1 MVDATTSHSPPT
13 QHHQLPFSR
22 HPLSITTPNFDATR
36 VSVFRVTKQI
46 FPQLSPSLST
56 FLVIKVTINRQ
67 TTPHPHLIPDQT
79 CSFQTPEPP
88 HIRKLEYRE
97 SFSKNNHET
106 TQTLQTDRYQIV
118 SRKNRRCCRRTLH
131 RRQLLKLQTPAHHES
146 LTYNRQLACRECSHI
161 LRRFPTTWKGPISY
175 RWRG

>member
-56 FLVIKVTINRQ
+56 FSPIKVTVDRQ
-67 TTPHPHLIPDQT
+67 TTPHLIPDHT
-79 CSFQTPEPP
+79 CSFQTPELRTSLHPQTRIPGIILEKQSRNYSNSANGQISNCLSKESALLPP
-88 HIRKLEYRE
+88 NPA
-97 SFSKNNHET
+97 S
-106 TQTLQTDRYQIV
+106 
-118 SRKNRRCCRRTLH
+118 
-131 RRQLLKLQTPAHHES
+131 RQLLKLQTPAHHES
-146 LTYNRQLACRECSHI
+146 LTHNRQLACRECSHI
-161 LRRFPTTWKGPISY
+161 LRRFSTTWKGPISY